1 MRRIVGRAL
10 VALVQLISVAA
21 FWSCSSEEKREGA
34 RAVGCSLN
42 SECNSPLKCIFQ
54 RCHGQCVETSD
65 CETGERCVRLS
76 DGNVC
81 QLPSEMQCTYTSE
94 CPDPLKCAVD
104 SKCRAACLGKSDC
117 LTSQLCVTGVCADP
131 DQIDLNTGSL
141 PVTNSHGYQG
151 GGGASNGAGGASSGG
166 GGTANG
172 GTASSTA
179 GGESGAGGAD
189 GESLGGAE
197 NGGSASVDAAGAAG
211 QSVAGAGTGGAGTP
225 PTCTSGAGV
234 VGNFQPSNLPLSFV
248 APSGVKPLV
257 LANNNCSFDTD
268 TLTASGCG
276 STFATDTAS
285 SSVTLSDGR
294 TAAVLT
300 VASFTL
306 NAGIT
311 FTFGGQRPLILLAN
325 GRVEIN
331 GTIRAR
337 ASATNG
343 AWGGGA
349 PAVSTGDHVGFTPWL
364 GGNGGGGKGDSTV
377 TGLGA
382 GGGAFCGPGGHGSGV
397 GGAVVPASG
406 GTPYG
411 DATLVPLVGGS
422 SGGSAVG
429 GYATTANHGGGALQI
444 VSGDTIQLGQLGII
458 DMGGG
463 FPDSPGKS
471 VSGGGGGSGGAIL
484 LEAPFVNVLGVLAA
498 NGGGGGGGYLEHGD
512 AANASATPAAGGG
525 LGGVGAAGVSIMGG
539 DASPYTGTQYAGG
552 GGGGAGRIRINVG
565 CGGSLTVDPAAVISP
580 AQSTSCF
587 STGALE

>member
-1 MRRIVGRAL
+1 MRRIDVRAL
-10 VALVQLISVAA
+10 LAIVQLLGVGAV
-21 FWSCSSEEKREGA
+21 WSCSSSEEKREGV

-54 RCHGQCVETSD
+54 RCHGACAETDD
-65 CETGERCVRLS
+65 CETGERCVRLPE
-76 DGNVC
+76 GNVC

-94 CPDPLKCAVD
+94 CPAPLKCAVD
-104 SKCRAACLGKSDC
+104 SKCRAACVGQSDC
-117 LTSQLCVTGVCADP
+117 LNNQLCVTGVCADP

-141 PVTNSHGYQG
+141 PVTNSHGFQG
-151 GGGASNGAGGASSGG
+151 AGGGANGG

-172 GTASSTA
+172 G
-179 GGESGAGGAD
+179 GGGANSADGGASGAGGSD
-189 GESLGGAE
+189 SMSETE
-197 NGGSASVDAAGAAG
+197 NGGTTSVGNAGAAG
-211 QSVAGAGTGGAGTP
+211 QGDSSAGTGGGEAP
-225 PTCTSGAGV
+225 STCAPGAGV

-248 APSGVKPLV
+248 AQSAVKPL
-257 LANNNCSFDTD
+257 LIANNNCSFDTD
-268 TLTASGCG
+268 TLTGTGCG
-276 STFATDTAS
+276 SAFATDTAS

-311 FTFGGQRPLILLAN
+311 FTFGGQRPLIIVAN
-325 GRVEIN
+325 GRIEIN
-331 GTIRAR
+331 GTIRGR
-337 ASATNG
+337 ASAANG

-349 PAVSTGDHVGFTPWL
+349 PAVPTGDHVGFTPL
-364 GGNGGGGKGDSTV
+364 TGGNGGGGKGDSTV

-382 GGGAFCGPGGHGSGV
+382 GGGAFCGPGGHGSDV
-397 GGAVVPASG
+397 GGSVAPGSG
-406 GTPYG
+406 GLPYG
-411 DATLVPLVGGS
+411 EASLIPLVGGS

-429 GYATTANHGGGALQI
+429 GFATSANHGGGALQI
-444 VSGDTIQLGQLGII
+444 VSGDTIQIGQLGII

-484 LEAPFVNVLGVLAA
+484 LEAPFVSVLGVLAA

-512 AANASATPAAGGG
+512 PASASSTPAAGGG
-525 LGGVGAAGVSIMGG
+525 LGGVGAAGLSVAGG
-539 DASPYTGTQYAGG
+539 DAKPYTGTQYAGG

-565 CGGSLTVDPAAVISP
+565 CGGTLTVDSAAVISP
-580 AQSTSCF
+580 AQGTSCF
-587 STGALE
+587 STGTIE

>member
-10 VALVQLISVAA
+10 VVLVQLVGVAA
-21 FWSCSSEEKREGA
+21 VWSCSSEEKRQGA
-34 RAVGCSLN
+34 RAVGGSLN
-42 SECNSPLKCIFQ
+42 NECDSPLKCIFQ
-54 RCHGQCVETSD
+54 RCHGACAETGD
-65 CETGERCVRLS
+65 CETGERCVRLPE
-76 DGNVC
+76 GNVC

-104 SKCRAACLGKSDC
+104 SKCRAACVGKSDC
-117 LTSQLCVTGVCADP
+117 LSNQLCVTGVCVDP

-151 GGGASNGAGGASSGG
+151 GGGSSNGGAGSSNGGSSNGGGASSSDEGGAGGAGG
-166 GGTANG
+166 ADDGDSMGGTENG
-172 GTASSTA
+172 GTASVDTA
-179 GGESGAGGAD
+179 GTG
-189 GESLGGAE
+189 
-197 NGGSASVDAAGAAG
+197 G
-211 QSVAGAGTGGAGTP
+211 QSVAGAGTGGGSTTP
-225 PTCTSGAGV
+225 ACAAGAGV
-234 VGNFQPSNLPLSFV
+234 VGDFKASNLPSSFV
-248 APSGVKPLV
+248 AASAVKPIV
-257 LANNNCSFDTD
+257 IANNNCSFDTD

-276 STFATDTAS
+276 STFATDTSS

-294 TAAVLT
+294 AAAVLT

-343 AWGGGA
+343 AWGGGS
-349 PAVSTGDHVGFTPWL
+349 PAVSTGDHVGFTPL
-364 GGNGGGGKGDSTV
+364 SGGNGGGGKGDSTV

-382 GGGAFCGPGGHGSGV
+382 GGGAFCGPGGHGSSV
-397 GGAVVPASG
+397 AGAAAPGSG
-406 GTPYG
+406 GMPYG
-411 DATLVPLVGGS
+411 DATLIPLVGGS

-429 GYATTANHGGGALQI
+429 GFATTANHGGGALQI
-444 VSGDTIQLGQLGII
+444 VSGDTIQIGQLGIV

-512 AANASATPAAGGG
+512 PANASATLVAGGG
-525 LGGVGAAGVSIMGG
+525 LGGVGAAGVSIAGG
-539 DASPYTGTQYAGG
+539 DANPYTGT
-552 GGGGAGRIRINVG
+552 
-565 CGGSLTVDPAAVISP
+565 
-580 AQSTSCF
+580 
-587 STGALE
+587 